1 MWGKIVMKRKTANPL
16 ERECARSSQP
26 QPSGKAA
33 LFVVAVVLLT
43 VGLSSWAAAQSNAPI
58 KIGVLLPKSGTYTV
72 QGENGHNGDVLAV
85 EDFGSKVLGRPIQ
98 LIWEDE
104 STPQATVQSLRKMI
118 EVEKVVAVDGFINSG
133 NTLAAIPVT
142 EQNKILL
149 MASGPNA
156 TEITGAKCSRYTFRV
171 DLPNLVTIKTVF
183 PYLSDNGKNKR
194 WYLLSAAYAW
204 GIDADKQMK
213 EYLPKRDPGA
223 KIVGT
228 DEAPLGTTDFSSFL
242 LKMRGLN
249 PQVVFS
255 AFGGIDLTNELK
267 QLQGIGMTRKI
278 VLSSPILND
287 SDLWAAGPQA
297 SFGIYPKIW
306 NYTGAH
312 MGPKGIDFAK
322 RYQARFGA
330 APESEAWQDRFGMT
344 ASLTAIQETKSTDP
358 KKLVQ
363 FLESEHKFVGYKD
376 MPIYFRSWDHQLMQ
390 PILVVKTKD
399 KITDKYDYFDV
410 LDEFP
415 KSAKELD
422 AFYGSKQEV
431 GCKLGPL

>member
-1 MWGKIVMKRKTANPL
+1 
-16 ERECARSSQP
+16 
-26 QPSGKAA
+26 
-33 LFVVAVVLLT
+33 
-43 VGLSSWAAAQSNAPI
+43 
-58 KIGVLLPKSGTYTV
+58 
-72 QGENGHNGDVLAV
+72 
-85 EDFGSKVLGRPIQ
+85 
-98 LIWEDE
+98 
-104 STPQATVQSLRKMI
+104 
-118 EVEKVVAVDGFINSG
+118 
-133 NTLAAIPVT
+133 
-142 EQNKILL
+142 
-149 MASGPNA
+149 
-156 TEITGAKCSRYTFRV
+156 
-171 DLPNLVTIKTVF
+171 
-183 PYLSDNGKNKR
+183 
-194 WYLLSAAYAW
+194 
-204 GIDADKQMK
+204 MK

-330 APESEAWQDRFGMT
+330 APESEAWQDWFGMT
-344 ASLTAIQETKSTDP
+344 AILTAIQETKSTDP